1 MGGAVVRPPARSHAA
16 ATPTLA
22 RLALQVAD
30 AGPPHAPVE
39 VVHALA
45 LHTLVVVLQE
55 VEVLH
60 VHPELLLGVRGIVL
74 ALSCGL
80 VVPRPSIDKLN
91 MFYVIVVLQHTLTHT
106 L

>member
-60 VHPELLLGVRGIVL
+60 VHPELLLGVRGVML
-74 ALSCGL
+74 ALGGGL
-80 VVPRPSIDKLN
+80 VIARTKI
-91 MFYVIVVLQHTLTHT
+91 QC
-106 L
+106 